1 MYSLVC
7 FQRLPYLL
15 RQLRVCIMNNGF
27 REWLRHNDNESLRW
41 SMPCTVSRRSRQSPW
56 AVPRPARLGQE
67 RRKVLY
73 DVLFAEYASWISLYP
88 KYRYKYSKSA
98 SWISLYPKYRYKYSK
113 SGRTVQ
119 SSTSNPHDF
128 VQLSSIRAFCC
139 EVAFVQNSVV

>member
-88 KYRYKYSKSA
+88 KYRYKYSKS
-98 SWISLYPKYRYKYSK
+98 
-113 SGRTVQ
+113 GRTVQ

-128 VQLSSIRAFCC
+128 IQLSSIRAFCC